1 MNINCRN
8 FTPIIQLIM
17 ALINCK
23 ECGQQIS
30 DSASVCPHCGA
41 PVVRDVF
48 CPSCGT
54 KVPENV
60 KFCPNCGGQIYPVS
74 ETAKAGKKDKLVAG
88 LLAIV
93 LGGLGIHYFYLGKT
107 TAGVLTIVISLV
119 SCGIWPVVML
129 IQGILMLIMSEEDFD
144 SKYVDNDR
152 TFPIF

>member
-1 MNINCRN
+1 M
-8 FTPIIQLIM
+8 PLIQLIM

-48 CPSCGT
+48 CPNCGT

>member
-1 MNINCRN
+1 M
-8 FTPIIQLIM
+8 PLIQLIM

-41 PVVRDVF
+41 PVIRDVF

-88 LLAIV
+88 LLAIL
-93 LGGLGIHYFYLGKT
+93 LGTLGIHYFYLGKT

-129 IQGILMLIMSEEDFD
+129 IQGILMLTMSEEDFN

>member
-1 MNINCRN
+1 M
-8 FTPIIQLIM
+8 PLIQLIM

-41 PVVRDVF
+41 PVIRDVF

-60 KFCPNCGGQIYPVS
+60 KFCPNCGGKIYPVS

>member
-1 MNINCRN
+1 M
-8 FTPIIQLIM
+8 PLIQLIM

-41 PVVRDVF
+41 PVIRDVF

-74 ETAKAGKKDKLVAG
+74 EAAKAGKKDKLVAG

-119 SCGIWPVVML
+119 SRGIWLVVML
-129 IQGILMLIMSEEDFD
+129 IQGILMLTMSEEDFN

>member
-1 MNINCRN
+1 
-8 FTPIIQLIM
+8 M

>member
-1 MNINCRN
+1 M
-8 FTPIIQLIM
+8 PLIQLIM

-41 PVVRDVF
+41 PVIRDVF

>member
-1 MNINCRN
+1 
-8 FTPIIQLIM
+8 M

-48 CPSCGT
+48 CPNCDT

>member
-1 MNINCRN
+1 
-8 FTPIIQLIM
+8 M

-41 PVVRDVF
+41 PVIRDVF

-60 KFCPNCGGQIYPVS
+60 KFCPNCGGQIYPVW

-88 LLAIV
+88 LLAIL
-93 LGGLGIHYFYLGKT
+93 LGTLGIHYFYLGKT

-129 IQGILMLIMSEEDFD
+129 IQGILMLTMSEEDFN

>member
-1 MNINCRN
+1 M
-8 FTPIIQLIM
+8 PLIQLIM

-48 CPSCGT
+48 CPNCGT

-88 LLAIV
+88 LLAIL
-93 LGGLGIHYFYLGKT
+93 LGTLGIHYFYLGKT

-129 IQGILMLIMSEEDFD
+129 IQGILMLTMSEEDFN